1 MTSQADTVIDG
12 EGVPYAGLSP
22 ELVLDAVEAAGFRC
36 DGRQLALNSYENR
49 VYQVGIEDAR
59 PVVVKFYRP
68 GRWSDEAIL
77 EEHAFSIEL
86 AAAEIP
92 VVAPLDIGG
101 GTLLCHQD
109 YRYAV
114 FPSCGGRWPELS
126 TREDRNAVGR
136 FLGRIHMVGG
146 RAEFHHRLEI
156 DPVRLGS
163 ESCDWLLE
171 HGWLPAHLEE
181 AYDSLTVSLMEAVFA
196 RFDTAGNYRELRI
209 YGDCHPG
216 NILWTD
222 SGAHFV
228 DLDDC
233 VTGPAVQDLWMLLS
247 GEADEMRLQL
257 AQILEG
263 YTAFSNFDPRELW
276 LVEALRT
283 LRIIHYSAWLA
294 RRWEDPAF
302 PRAFP
307 WFGEARFWEEHVLAL
322 REQASALQEA
332 PLQP

>member
-1 MTSQADTVIDG
+1 MTPQAESSD
-12 EGVPYAGLSP
+12 EQAHPYSGLSP
-22 ELVLDAVEAAGFRC
+22 DVVIDAVEAAGFRC

-68 GRWSDEAIL
+68 GRWSDAAIL
-77 EEHAFSIEL
+77 EEHGFALEL
-86 AAAEIP
+86 TEAEIP
-92 VVAPLDIGG
+92 VVAPLDTGS
-101 GTLLCHQD
+101 GTLMEYED

-114 FPSCGGRWPELS
+114 FPSCGGRWPELG
-126 TREDRNAVGR
+126 TKEDRKIVGR
-136 FLGRIHMVGG
+136 FLGRIHLVGEHG
-146 RAEFHHRLEI
+146 LFKHRLHI
-156 DPVRLGS
+156 DPERLGDRS
-163 ESCDWLLE
+163 RDWLLDQ
-171 HGWLPAHLEE
+171 GWLPSHLEE
-181 AYDSLTVSLMEAVFA
+181 AYESLTASLMEAVYV
-196 RFDTAGNYRELRI
+196 RFDAAGDYRELRI
-209 YGDCHPG
+209 HGDCHPG
-216 NILWTD
+216 NILWTG

-247 GEADEMRLQL
+247 GENDEMRLQL
-257 AQILEG
+257 ADILEG
-263 YTAFSNFDPRELW
+263 YEAFSRLDPRQLW
-276 LVEALRT
+276 LIEALRT

-307 WFGEARFWEEHVLAL
+307 WFGENRYWEDHVLAL
-322 REQASALQEA
+322 REQASMMQEP